1 LVNGFGLK
9 SQKILASK
17 HAVLIGGGG
26 LGSHSANILI
36 RMGIGSIDIIDNDII
51 DITNLHRTTV
61 FSEKDIG
68 KHKASVLQERLQ
80 LVNTGVTITGINKK
94 VTSKNIDALVSESDI
109 IIDGTDNIPLRLL
122 INKTAIQHKIPW
134 VYAGVYETIGMV
146 MAILPKKTACFRCIS
161 PNISI
166 LKKKEI
172 PVLGS
177 LPASIAAIQCN
188 ETIKV
193 LVGKP
198 PAGFLIYDTW
208 NQCFDR
214 VEVKRNP
221 YCTVCG
227 KK

>member
-1 LVNGFGLK
+1 
-9 SQKILASK
+9 
-17 HAVLIGGGG
+17 
-26 LGSHSANILI
+26 
-36 RMGIGSIDIIDNDII
+36 
-51 DITNLHRTTV
+51 
-61 FSEKDIG
+61 
-68 KHKASVLQERLQ
+68 
-80 LVNTGVTITGINKK
+80 VTITGINKK